1 MLTFLFSLLSLFDA
15 NMPPKDCKRQPAF
28 IATWGFDVNKS
39 ALSTSERMK
48 MGLVLVEI
56 DPNNPTG
63 KRTKTYQH
71 PSWDDAG
78 YLGPLCIDQFGD
90 AYVAPV
96 PMVNVL
102 HNPAADQNT
111 LYKIDGKTGEMRK
124 MIALPMAALPFQE
137 NAFGTLGMAYD
148 CDNHSLYATSVAGSN
163 RKIEKGRIFH
173 IDIATQKVVSQIDSL
188 DAMGIGVGFVGNE
201 KRIFFGKTRTGEI
214 CSVGVDL
221 QGNFVGKPKV
231 ELTLEGLGARGDDK
245 ARKIRFQA
253 NGDMTVSG
261 VEFYYNLTAP
271 TEKQETTYTFRYN
284 PQASRWVLIGMQ

>member
-1 MLTFLFSLLSLFDA
+1 MLTFLFSLLSLFDT
-15 NMPPKDCKRQPAF
+15 NMPPQDCKRQPAF
-28 IATWGFDVNKS
+28 IATWGFDINKS

-48 MGLVLVEI
+48 MGLVLIEI
-56 DPNNPTG
+56 DPKNPTG
-63 KRTKTYQH
+63 QRSKSYQH
-71 PSWDDAG
+71 ESWDDAG

-111 LYKIDGKTGEMRK
+111 VYKIDGKTGEMRK

-148 CDNHSLYATSVAGSN
+148 CDNHSLYVTSVAGSS
-163 RKIEKGRIFH
+163 RTSEKGRIFH
-173 IDIATQKVVSQIDSL
+173 VDIATQKVVSQIDSL
-188 DAMGIGVGFVGNE
+188 DAMGIGIGIIGNE

-214 CSVGVDL
+214 CSIAVDL

-284 PQASRWVLIGMQ
+284 PQAGRWILIAMQ